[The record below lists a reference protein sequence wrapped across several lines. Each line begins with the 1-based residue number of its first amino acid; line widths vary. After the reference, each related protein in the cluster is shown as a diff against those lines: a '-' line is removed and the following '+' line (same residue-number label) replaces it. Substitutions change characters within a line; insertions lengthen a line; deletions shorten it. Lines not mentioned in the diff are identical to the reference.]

1 MVKAISGYLQRSGA
15 IGVLVHL
22 KSDSKRFNELK
33 DLVGV
38 SPSTLSDRLDKGA
51 DLGLITTR
59 IGKDEYERD
68 QRAVHHEYMITD
80 RGLLV
85 LSKMEEFDVIF
96 AYRKLR
102 EAEERLDEGIE
113 DMHDWIAEDSDR
125 IALAAEVH
133 PTKDREGEDV
143 TGYDGETD
151 YSEHMERPKDTDS
164 SD

>member
-33 DLVGV
+33 DLIGV
-38 SPSTLSDRLDKGA
+38 SPSTLSKRLEKGRE
-51 DLGLITTR
+51 LELITTN

-68 QRAVHHEYMITD
+68 QRAVHHEYMITE

-85 LSKMEEFDVIF
+85 LDKMEEFDVIF
-96 AYRKLR
+96 AYRQLR
-102 EAEERLDEGIE
+102 EAEQKLDQGVEN
-113 DMHDWIAEDSDR
+113 MHDWISENREQIARAEG
-125 IALAAEVH
+125 VH

-143 TGYDGETD
+143 TGYDSETD
-151 YSEHMERPKDTDS
+151 YSEHMERPKDTDG

>member
-1 MVKAISGYLQRSGA
+1 MVKAISGYLERSGS
-15 IGVLVHL
+15 IGILVNL

-38 SPSTLSDRLDKGA
+38 SPSTLSKRLEEGRE
-51 DLGLITTR
+51 LGVITTR
-59 IGKDEYERD
+59 LGQDEFERD

-85 LSKMEEFDVIF
+85 LSKMDEFDVIF

-102 EAEERLDEGIE
+102 EAEQRLDEGIE
-113 DMHDWIAEDSDR
+113 NMHEWIAEDSDR
-125 IALAAEVH
+125 IARAKEVH

-143 TGYDGETD
+143 TGYEGETD
-151 YSEHMERPKDTDS
+151 YSEYMERPKDTDS